1 MSASDPKRTS
11 VALWNS
17 NRRAHVIWDM
27 RATLFHNPTAGH
39 KATKDDI
46 LAAMKLADF
55 DVRYVSVKDDN
66 LEQALEKKADLF
78 VIAGGD
84 GTITEVLTR
93 LPDRTMPV
101 ALLPLGT
108 ANNIARSLGIAG
120 TPQEL
125 VETWKIDNTHPLD
138 VGTVKASWGTS
149 RFLEGFGVGVF
160 AEFLK
165 AADKSE
171 KAKGADNLR
180 KGRALLEKQVKGAK
194 PIELSIKIDGK
205 TFNGEFLGVEVMNV
219 PFTGPGLPL
228 ATKAQVADGL
238 LDVVCFDT
246 ARRRDFEQWLDA
258 PQDAQAPVTARQ
270 GKIIELVWADTANRL
285 DDESYGNRDK
295 KQVAEIAC
303 EKDKLK
309 VLIPV
314 KHPSQ
319 KAVGK

>member
-1 MSASDPKRTS
+1 
-11 VALWNS
+11 
-17 NRRAHVIWDM
+17 
-27 RATLFHNPTAGH
+27 
-39 KATKDDI
+39 
-46 LAAMKLADF
+46 
-55 DVRYVSVKDDN
+55 
-66 LEQALEKKADLF
+66 
-78 VIAGGD
+78 
-84 GTITEVLTR
+84 
-93 LPDRTMPV
+93 
-101 ALLPLGT
+101 
-108 ANNIARSLGIAG
+108 
-120 TPQEL
+120 
-125 VETWKIDNTHPLD
+125 
-138 VGTVKASWGTS
+138 
-149 RFLEGFGVGVF
+149 VF

-165 AADKSE
+165 AADRGE
-171 KAKGADNLR
+171 KTKGADNLR

-194 PIELSIKIDGK
+194 PIALSIKIDGK
-205 TFNGEFLGVEVMNV
+205 TVNGEFLGVEVMNV

-228 ATKAQVADGL
+228 ATKAHVADGL
-238 LDVVCFDT
+238 LDVVCFDA